1 MGGVRSGLRGL
12 TVRGRSFLAGGLAAA
27 LCGLLLGERAFLRL
41 GILAALIPV
50 AAVVWATLRPR
61 RLAVERRAASG
72 QVEVGQPVEVIV
84 GVRATGRGTPELLV
98 EEQLPYVL
106 GSRPRFVVTPL
117 PAGGT
122 AVLRY
127 TVRGEVRGGHRLGPL
142 RVRLGDPFGMLVV
155 ATAFHGTDTLV
166 VTPRV
171 EELRPIGLGGA
182 QAGSGD
188 DRPRAFASGNAAD
201 VTVREYRRGDD
212 LRRVHW
218 RASAHHGELLVRR
231 EEQPWQARCTLFV
244 DNRAR
249 AHCGRGPASSL
260 EAAVSAA
267 ASVAVH
273 LADRGYDVRLVSA
286 DREEVAPGWQGSGAN
301 RRRALLTALALLPAT
316 ETRALAPAWVD
327 ESVGEGPFLAVLG
340 ALTEGDRPF
349 FARMGRLGAS
359 SWALALDVGD
369 WDPAMSAADT
379 PPPATAWLSSI
390 GWRAATWRRDDPLPT
405 AWQELRR

>member
-1 MGGVRSGLRGL
+1 MRGVLNGLHGL

-41 GILAALIPV
+41 GVLASLVPLTAVLWV
-50 AAVVWATLRPR
+50 ALRPR
-61 RLAVERRAASG
+61 RLAVERHAASG
-72 QVEVGQPVEVIV
+72 QVEVGQPVEVTV
-84 GVRATGRGTPELLV
+84 ELRSTRGGTPELLV

-106 GSRPRFVVTPL
+106 GARPRFVVPPL
-117 PAGGT
+117 PPGGT

-127 TVRGEVRGGHRLGPL
+127 TVRGEVRGSHRLGPL
-142 RVRLGDPFGMLVV
+142 RVHVADPFGML
-155 ATAFHGTDTLV
+155 ALSTAFHGTDALV

-171 EELRPIGLGGA
+171 EELRPIALGGA
-182 QAGSGD
+182 HAGSGD
-188 DRPRAFASGNAAD
+188 DRPRAFTSGNAAD

-244 DNRAR
+244 DNRVP
-249 AHCGRGPASSL
+249 AHRGHGPGSSL

-286 DREEVAPGWQGSGAN
+286 DREEVAAGWQGSGPH

-316 ETRALAPAWVD
+316 PTSALAPTWVD
-327 ESVGEGPFLAVLG
+327 ESLSEGPFLAVLG
-340 ALTEGDRPF
+340 AVTESDRPF
-349 FARMGRLGAS
+349 FARMSRLGAS
-359 SWALALDVGD
+359 NWALALDVRD
-369 WDPAMSAADT
+369 WDPSSPTAAT
-379 PPPATAWLSSI
+379 PPPATTWLTSI
-390 GWRAATWRRDDPLPT
+390 GWRAAAWRRGEPIAT